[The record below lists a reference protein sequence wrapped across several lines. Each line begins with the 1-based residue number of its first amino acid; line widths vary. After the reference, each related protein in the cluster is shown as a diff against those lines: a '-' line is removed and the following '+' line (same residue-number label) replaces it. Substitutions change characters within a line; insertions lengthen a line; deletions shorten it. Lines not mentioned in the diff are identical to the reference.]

1 MNSLTQ
7 ILTTSDRLKP
17 LLNKATIIAIIAL
30 VAARLISSV
39 GLILIKLGGSWI
51 GENEVVFWREAIGL
65 IWFTAIETS
74 LIFFNRQ
81 FRQDHDHPPKNN
93 YTPKIM
99 AFLVGAGIAAT
110 LYMMF
115 GVWALTFTSVTN
127 CPVIDCTLPIFTIL
141 GGSMLFGQMFDRRF
155 IIGVVVAVAGAIL
168 IALADFSQSTIQLY
182 GDALA
187 LSSTF
192 FYAIYWL
199 LVEQIRATFSTTIIL
214 LWRCAVGTIMLIP
227 ILWVS
232 GSDRV
237 LPNSWQE
244 WLLVIAIAFLGQ
256 VLAQGLAVYS
266 LKKLSSSLVA
276 LSMLVIP
283 LFRHIEAKFIF
294 SETTSWINYLGCLI
308 VLCGMYL
315 AIFGKGALK

>member
-1 MNSLTQ
+1 MIT
-7 ILTTSDRLKP
+7 TTSERLKP
-17 LLNKATIIAIIAL
+17 FLNKATIIAIIAL
-30 VAARLISSV
+30 VTGRLITSV
-39 GLILIKLGGSWI
+39 GLILVKLGGSWI

-74 LIFFNRQ
+74 LILFNGK
-81 FRQDHDHPPKNN
+81 FRKDNNNPPQNN
-93 YTPKIM
+93 YTPKKI

-110 LYMMF
+110 LYMML

-127 CPVIDCTLPIFTIL
+127 CAVIDCTLPIFTML
-141 GGSMLFGQMFDRRF
+141 GGAIFFAQVFDRRF
-155 IIGVVVAVAGAIL
+155 IIGVVVAVAGAII
-168 IALADFSQSTIQLY
+168 IALADFSNSTIQVY
-182 GDALA
+182 GDCLA

-199 LVEQIRATFSTTIIL
+199 LVEQVRATLSTTVIL
-214 LWRCAVGTIMLIP
+214 LWRSAVGTIMLIP
-227 ILWVS
+227 ILWLS

-244 WLLVIAIAFLGQ
+244 WLLVIAIALLGQ
-256 VLAQGLAVYS
+256 VFAQGLALYS
-266 LKKLSSSLVA
+266 LKKLSSSFVA

-283 LFRHIEAKFIF
+283 VFSHIEAKFIF

-308 VLCGMYL
+308 VLWGMYL